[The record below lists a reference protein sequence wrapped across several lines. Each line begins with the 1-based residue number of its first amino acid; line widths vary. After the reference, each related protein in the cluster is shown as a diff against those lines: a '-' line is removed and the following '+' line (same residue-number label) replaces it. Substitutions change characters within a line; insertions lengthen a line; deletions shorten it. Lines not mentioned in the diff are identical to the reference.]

1 MSLARR
7 TTTTAAALAVAAL
20 ALSGPAFS
28 AQADS
33 SPNWKTL
40 ASITGGK
47 IQACKVPVTSTGP
60 WKIKLRVDATKAHG
74 RVSGG
79 AYIMKKGEQTSQS
92 WTSGWVAPGKISA
105 LGMVKLPVG
114 ENYTMDAGIGTEGM
128 GNGGSFTSSN
138 LPHC

>member
-1 MSLARR
+1 MSLVRR
-7 TTTTAAALAVAAL
+7 TTTTSAALAIAAL

-33 SPNWKTL
+33 GPNWKTL

-47 IQACKVPVTSTGP
+47 IQACKMPVTPTGP

-74 RVSGG
+74 KVTGS
-79 AYIMKKGEQTSQS
+79 AYIMKKGTQTNES
-92 WTSGWVAPGKISA
+92 WTSGWVAPGKISS

-114 ENYTMDAGIGTEGM
+114 ENYTMDAGIGTTAM
-128 GNGGSFTSSN
+128 GDGGSFTSSN

>member
-1 MSLARR
+1 MSLVRR
-7 TTTTAAALAVAAL
+7 TTTTSAALAIAAL

-33 SPNWKTL
+33 APHWKTL

-47 IQACKVPVTSTGP
+47 IQACKVPVTPTGP

-74 RVSGG
+74 QVSGS
-79 AYIMKKGEQTSQS
+79 AYILKNGEQTNETWS
-92 WTSGWVAPGKISA
+92 SGWVAKGKISP
-105 LGMVKLPVG
+105 LGMVKLPAG
-114 ENYTMDAGIGTEGM
+114 EKFSMDAGIGTGAM